1 MTTLQKLQHLRY
13 YSLVEEKCVP
23 IIREIRES
31 YLCDIDIQFS
41 ELVNKRKFLR
51 SIAGRDNDFT
61 KQNLERI
68 NNLVDELYYKWKESP
83 NNPEIKFDYVF
94 QWIKKKSE
102 TQLYLEE
109 HMFVSVLIKYIYYIL
124 SKVND
129 GCTGP
134 EFEIPFFSFAERNE
148 IEDEFESHQKLFK
161 EEIYD
166 FVLFVEEK
174 RKEFWERRKKEISI
188 EDLVKYITAR
198 PNHILSEYENYE
210 RNRILSTDALNFW
223 EKAYTLFAAD
233 TDHIF
238 IDTKET
244 LVEIGPDGCEI
255 PSKQDMITDVKIVMR
270 GTNKLHGTKSSCFV
284 WSIAY
289 TDKYANINNILETYT
304 RTEEHKGYI
313 LQLPFCRT
321 VIKIADLKIDNDAK
335 FFVSYK
341 RVILARQ
348 LRDIVLNST
357 IKYKDYTLCQGTVVK

>member
-1 MTTLQKLQHLRY
+1 MTTTLQKLQNLRY
-13 YSLVEEKCVP
+13 SSLVEEKCAP

-51 SIAGRDNDFT
+51 SVAGQGNDFT

-102 TQLYLEE
+102 TSVFIAE
-109 HMFVSVLIKYIYYIL
+109 HMSVLIKHIYYIL

-129 GCTGP
+129 GCAGS
-134 EFEIPFFSFAERNE
+134 EYEIPFFSFAERNE
-148 IEDEFESHQKLFK
+148 IEDEFESHLDRFRQRLFE

-188 EDLVKYITAR
+188 EDLTKYITAR

-244 LVEIGPDGCEI
+244 LIEIGPDGCEI
-255 PSKQDMITDVKIVMR
+255 PSKQDMITDVKIVVR
-270 GTNKLHGTKSSCFV
+270 GTNKSHEDFV

-289 TDKYANINNILETYT
+289 KDEHANINNILETYT

-321 VIKIADLKIDNDAK
+321 VIKIADLKIGSNVK
-335 FFVSYK
+335 FFISYK

-357 IKYKDYTLCQGTVVK
+357 IKYKDFTLYQGTVVR

>member
-1 MTTLQKLQHLRY
+1 M
-13 YSLVEEKCVP
+13 
-23 IIREIRES
+23 
-31 YLCDIDIQFS
+31 
-41 ELVNKRKFLR
+41 N
-51 SIAGRDNDFT
+51 FT

-68 NNLVDELYYKWKESP
+68 NNLIDELYYKWKESP
-83 NNPEIKFDYVF
+83 NNPEIKFDYIF

-102 TQLYLEE
+102 TSVFIEE
-109 HMFVSVLIKYIYYIL
+109 SMSILIKHIYYIL

-129 GCTGP
+129 GCAGP

-148 IEDEFESHQKLFK
+148 IEDEFVSHLDDKQYLLRQRIFEK
-161 EEIYD
+161 EIYD

-188 EDLVKYITAR
+188 EDLTKYITAK

-210 RNRILSTDALNFW
+210 RDRILSTDALNFW

-244 LVEIGPDGCEI
+244 LVEIGPAGCEI

-270 GTNKLHGTKSSCFV
+270 ETNKLHGTKSSCFV

-289 TDKYANINNILETYT
+289 NEYADINILETYT

-321 VIKIADLKIDNDAK
+321 VIKIDDLKIDNDAK

-357 IKYKDYTLCQGTVVK
+357 IKYKDFTLCQGTVVR